1 MSAFSRSCREI
12 LWEVIS
18 SPRVS
23 PSTFVSGDPLLS
35 VCQVVCCVLM
45 WTIVEGVRYL
55 GVSKLL
61 RNCLVLEK
69 IRMSTSVISTKSQSG
84 EPEGDEDR

>member
-1 MSAFSRSCREI
+1 
-12 LWEVIS
+12 
-18 SPRVS
+18 
-23 PSTFVSGDPLLS
+23 
-35 VCQVVCCVLM
+35 M

-55 GVSKLL
+55 GVNKLL

-69 IRMSTSVISTKSQSG
+69 MQMSTSVISTKSQSG